1 MVSITDW
8 LLVSIP
14 GSAGHSMTL
23 FYSDKKTRVALD
35 VPAAIANFSCE
46 L

>member
-1 MVSITDW
+1 MVTITDW
-8 LLVSIP
+8 FLVRIP

-23 FYSDKKTRVALD
+23 FYRDKKTRFAPD
-35 VPAAIANFSCE
+35 VSTAIFNFSYE

>member
-1 MVSITDW
+1 MVAVTDR

-23 FYSDKKTRVALD
+23 FYGEKKTRLAPD
-35 VPAAIANFSCE
+35 FPAAIANFSCE
-46 L
+46 

>member
-1 MVSITDW
+1 MVAITDW
-8 LLVSIP
+8 FLVFIP

-23 FYSDKKTRVALD
+23 FYRDKKTRFAPD

-46 L
+46 I